1 MATLNT
7 VGTLANGS
15 VNLCTAQTGTGATT
29 NIADRGQV
37 VASAD
42 RGATTGPA
50 LLRIVTTVGAT
61 PTCTYLVEG
70 SANGT
75 DWFAAPIA
83 DPATPET
90 VSVATFA
97 ITTATTTLK
106 FLRPGHAW
114 RYLRITFSSNTN
126 VTNTVDLWTF

>member
-1 MATLNT
+1 MATIASI
-7 VGTLANGS
+7 GTLATGT
-15 VNLCTAQTGTGATT
+15 VNLCTAQAGNGVTT
-29 NIADRGQV
+29 NIADRGSTV
-37 VASAD
+37 GAGD
-42 RGATTGPA
+42 RPSTTGPA

-61 PTCTYLVEG
+61 PTCTYAVEA

-97 ITTATTTLK
+97 ITTATTTIK
-106 FLRPGHAW
+106 FLRPSHAW
-114 RYLRITFSSNTN
+114 RYLRVTMSANTN
-126 VTNTVDLWTF
+126 VTSSIDLWTF

>member
-1 MATLNT
+1 MHRPDRQRGDDDI
-7 VGTLANGS
+7 V
-15 VNLCTAQTGTGATT
+15 
-29 NIADRGQV
+29 DRGPSV
-37 VASAD
+37 
-42 RGATTGPA
+42 GPA

-90 VSVATFA
+90 ASVATFA

-106 FLRPGHAW
+106 FLRVNHAW
-114 RYLRITFSSNTN
+114 RLLRITFSANTN
-126 VTNTVDLWTF
+126 VTNSVDVWTF

>member
-1 MATLNT
+1 MAT
-7 VGTLANGS
+7 VSCYGGTPATA
-15 VNLCTAQTGTGATT
+15 NLCTAQVGNGVTT
-29 NIADRGQV
+29 NIIDRGGGGNV
-37 VASAD
+37 
-42 RGATTGPA
+42 TGGGMSGTA

-75 DWFAAPIA
+75 DWFPAPLA
-83 DPATPET
+83 DPTAPET
-90 VSVATFA
+90 VTVATFA

-106 FLRPGHAW
+106 LLRPGHPW
-114 RYLRITFSSNTN
+114 RFLRITLSANTN

>member
-1 MATLNT
+1 MATVATIGVLAT
-7 VGTLANGS
+7 GTA
-15 VNLCTAQTGTGATT
+15 NLCTALTGNVVTT
-29 NIADRGQV
+29 NIADRGSV
-37 VASAD
+37 VGAND
-42 RGATTGPA
+42 RAVTTGPA
-50 LLRIVTTVGAT
+50 LLRIVTTIGAT
-61 PTCTYLVEG
+61 PTCTYAVEG

-97 ITTATTTLK
+97 ITTATTTIK

-114 RYLRITFSSNTN
+114 RYLRVTMSANTN
-126 VTNTVDLWTF
+126 VTSTIDVWTF

>member
-1 MATLNT
+1 MATVAS
-7 VGTLANGS
+7 VGALSSGTA
-15 VNLCTAQTGTGATT
+15 NLCTAQTGNGATT
-29 NIADRGQV
+29 NIADRGAGAV
-37 VASAD
+37 SA
-42 RGATTGPA
+42 GAVSTVGPG
-50 LLRIVTTVGAT
+50 LLRIVTTVGST

-75 DWFAAPIA
+75 DWAPAPIA

-106 FLRPGHAW
+106 YLRPFHAW
-114 RYLRITFSSNTN
+114 RFLRVTVSAKTN
-126 VTNTVDLWTF
+126 VTNSIDLYSF

>member
-1 MATLNT
+1 MATIASI
-7 VGTLANGS
+7 GTLATGT
-15 VNLCTAQTGTGATT
+15 VNLCTAQAGNGATT
-29 NIADRGQV
+29 NIADRGSTV
-37 VASAD
+37 GAGDRAS
-42 RGATTGPA
+42 TTGPA

-61 PTCTYLVEG
+61 PTCTYLVEA
-70 SANGT
+70 SANGS

-97 ITTATTTLK
+97 ITTATTTIK

-114 RYLRITFSSNTN
+114 RYVRITFSANTN
-126 VTNTVDLWTF
+126 VTNTADLWTF

>member
-1 MATLNT
+1 MATVTT
-7 VGTLANGS
+7 VGTSATGT
-15 VNLCTAQTGTGATT
+15 VNLCTALTGNVPTT

-37 VASAD
+37 VGASA
-42 RGATTGPA
+42 RGGTTGPA

-75 DWFAAPIA
+75 DWFPAPIA

-90 VSVATFA
+90 PSVATFA
-97 ITTATTTLK
+97 ITSATTTMK
-106 FLRPGHAW
+106 FLRPGHPW
-114 RYLRITFSSNTN
+114 RYLRVTMSANTN
-126 VTNTVDLWTF
+126 VTNTIDLWTF